1 VNVIP
6 RGARGGPRPE
16 GSVDTSGGIAALCVR
31 RPVLAIVLNVLVV
44 VAGVAAFGGVEV
56 RELPNID
63 QPVVTIRTV
72 YKGATPET
80 VDKEVTSVVEGA
92 VARTPGVTAISS
104 TSQPGQSRVTVEFD
118 TSVDLN
124 AAASDLRSAIGNI
137 QNQLPN
143 DTNLQQPTVV
153 KADANSD
160 PIMRLAVTSTTMPID
175 TLSDLVDN
183 TVVNRLS
190 AVDGVADVQVYG
202 DRLPIVRIMLDP
214 AKMAARGL
222 SITDLENAANSVAL
236 DAPAGNITDG
246 ATSLLVRA
254 DASVTKPE
262 QIDAIQINGKTK
274 VGDVAD
280 VVYGPA
286 DQVSGLR
293 FNGKTGVGMGIIR
306 QARSNT
312 LGVSK
317 GVRAAVDELNKT
329 LPKGVSV
336 VVTSDDATFISGAI
350 KEVLLT
356 LGLSTA
362 IVIGVIFIFLR
373 SVRITFIP
381 AVTVPVALI
390 GTIAAI
396 WLLGFSVNIL
406 TLLALVL
413 ATGMVVDDA
422 IVVIENIARRKA
434 VDRLGPRAAAVLGTR
449 QVFFAVLATTATLVS
464 VFIPISFFPGTAGRL
479 FSEFGFVL
487 AFAVILSCFTALTLS
502 PMLASRWIGAHD
514 DAEGHAVSRNPIGR
528 ALSAIGG
535 AGIRLYLRLLDQA
548 IAAPMVVLTVAVIFA
563 GGAVFVYTLL
573 PEELTPTEDR
583 GVVPISVSAPQG
595 VSIDYTD
602 AQMRLVEQTAAQYV
616 KSGEAQAMFS
626 ISGFG
631 GNGGGASNGG
641 FIILTLAPWDQRA
654 RSQAAIAAS
663 LNQQLQALPGA
674 QVFLRT
680 SNSLGIRGGGQGL
693 QFAITGPDY
702 ATLSDAAVKF
712 TAAMQKDYPGFSSAR
727 LSYDTT
733 QPQVSIKIDR
743 AHAADLGIPLAN
755 VATAVTTLLNG
766 DKIGTYYVGDQAID
780 VYVLAPQ
787 GLIQNPKDLDNFQ
800 VKTQAGRMVP
810 LSSVVSFEESAVAPQ
825 LGREDQKRSVPITAS
840 LNAGYDLRHA
850 MTDVSALAAKDLP
863 PGLSIKFLGEAAKLN
878 ETSGGVVETFTFAL
892 LVVLLVLAAQFE
904 SFISA
909 AILLFTVPFG
919 LAAAVYAI
927 LLSGGSLN
935 IYSEIGLI
943 MLVGLMAKNGILIVE
958 FANQLRDAGESVNQ
972 AIRNACMVRLRPVVM
987 TMLAT
992 VFGGL
997 PLILRGGAGSEARA
1011 ALGWIVVGGL
1021 GFSTVTTLF
1030 LTPIAYSL
1038 LARFAKPRIAEQRRL
1053 ADELAAASAATFH
1066 DEPSEAESGEASAM
1080 PVAAE

>member
-1 VNVIP
+1 MNVVT
-6 RGARGGPRPE
+6 RGARGTPKPDGAI
-16 GSVDTSGGIAALCVR
+16 DTSGGGAALFVR
-31 RPVLAIVLNVLVV
+31 RPVLAIVLNILVI
-44 VAGVAAFGGVEV
+44 VAGLAAFGGVEV
-56 RELPNID
+56 RELPNVD

-80 VDKEVTSVVEGA
+80 VDKEVTAVVEGA

-104 TSQPGQSRVTVEFD
+104 TSQSGQSRVTVEFD
-118 TSVDLN
+118 GSVDLN

-160 PIMRLAVTSTTMPID
+160 PIMRLAVTSATMPID
-175 TLSDLVDN
+175 ALSDLVDN
-183 TVVNRLS
+183 TIVNRLA
-190 AVDGVADVQVYG
+190 AVEGVADVQVYG
-202 DRLPIVRIMLDP
+202 DRLPIVRIMIDP

-222 SITDLENAANSVAL
+222 AISDLEGAANSVAL
-236 DAPAGNITDG
+236 DAPAGNISDG
-246 ATSLLVRA
+246 DTSLLVRA
-254 DASVTKPE
+254 DASVSKPE
-262 QIDAIQINGKTK
+262 QIDAIQINSKTT

-280 VVYGPA
+280 VVYGPS

-312 LGVSK
+312 LAVSK
-317 GVRAAVDELNKT
+317 GVRAAVDELNRT
-329 LPKGVSV
+329 LPKGTSV
-336 VVTSDDATFISGAI
+336 VITSDDATFISGAI

-356 LGLSTA
+356 LGLATA
-362 IVIGVIFIFLR
+362 IVIGVIYVFLR
-373 SVRITFIP
+373 SARITFIP

-396 WLLGFSVNIL
+396 WLVGFSVNIL

-422 IVVIENIARRKA
+422 IVVIENIARRRA

-487 AFAVILSCFTALTLS
+487 AFAVMLSCFTALTLC
-502 PMLASRWIGAHD
+502 PMLASRWIGEHD
-514 DAEGHAVSRNPIGR
+514 DAEGHHISRNPIGR
-528 ALSAIGG
+528 AVSRIGG
-535 AGIRLYLRLLDQA
+535 AGIDLYARLLNA
-548 IAAPMVVLTVAVIFA
+548 ALNAPMVVLTVALIFA
-563 GGAVFVYTLL
+563 GSAVFVYTLL
-573 PEELTPTEDR
+573 PEELTPQEDR
-583 GVVPISVSAPQG
+583 GVVPISVTTPQG
-595 VSIDYTD
+595 VSVDFTD
-602 AQMRLVEQTAAQYV
+602 AQMRLIEQAAQPFL

-626 ISGFG
+626 IAGFG
-631 GNGGGASNGG
+631 GNGSSTNSG

-654 RSQAAIAAS
+654 RSQATIAAA
-663 LNQQLQALPGA
+663 LNRKLQELPGA
-674 QVFLRT
+674 QVFLRS

-702 ATLSDAAVKF
+702 ATLSDAAIKF
-712 TAAMQKDYPGFSSAR
+712 TAAMTQTYPGFATAR

-733 QPQVSIKIDR
+733 QPQISVKIDR
-743 AHAADLGIPLAN
+743 AHAADLGVPLASI
-755 VATAVTTLLNG
+755 ATAVTTLLNG
-766 DKIGTYYVGDQAID
+766 DKIGTYYVGDQAVD
-780 VYVLAPQ
+780 VFVLAPE

-800 VKTQAGRMVP
+800 IKTTAGAMVP
-810 LSSVVSFEESAVAPQ
+810 LSSVVSFEEGAVAPQ
-825 LGREDQKRSVPITAS
+825 LGREDQKRAVPITAS
-840 LNAGYDLRHA
+840 LNSGFDLRNA
-850 MTDVSALAAKDLP
+850 MNDVQALAAKTLP

-878 ETSGGVVETFTFAL
+878 ETSGGVVKTFGFAI

-958 FANQLRDAGESVNQ
+958 FANQLRDAGESIDQ
-972 AIRNACMVRLRPVVM
+972 AIRNASMVRLRPVVM

-1038 LARFAKPRIAEQRRL
+1038 LARFAKPRVAEQQRL
-1053 ADELAAASAATFH
+1053 ADELAAAAIGGVRRDPTAA
-1066 DEPSEAESGEASAM
+1066 EAAEDL